1 MARVGYPPR
10 ERRDDCVY
18 HVWTR
23 ATAGRFFCLDAEDR
37 RRLVRLLVLVV
48 GRFDWRCHMYCVLGT
63 HYHLVIGTPQANIDR
78 GMQWLNGVYAK
89 TFNERHERFGHLV
102 SERYSSRVVD
112 SEEYAVELCRYVPLN
127 PVEAGLC
134 DLPQQWPWSSYAATI
149 GRATVPSW
157 LDPSWV
163 LDRFGADTDTAQRV
177 LHAWVMSGLGQ
188 TLELPEPPQRR
199 LRLVE
204 G

>member
-1 MARVGYPPR
+1 MGYALR

-23 ATAGRFFCLDAEDR
+23 ATAGRYLCDDSEDR
-37 RRLVRLLVLVV
+37 SRLVRLLALVV
-48 GRFDWRCHMYCVLGT
+48 LRYDWRCHMYCVLGT
-63 HYHLVIGTPQANIDR
+63 HYHLVIGTPRANIDR
-78 GMQWLNGVYAK
+78 GMQWLNAVYAK

-102 SERYSSRVVD
+102 AERYSSRVVD

-134 DLPQQWPWSSYAATI
+134 ESPQSWPWSSYAATI
-149 GRATVPSW
+149 GRAKIPPW
-157 LDPSWV
+157 LDPTWV
-163 LDRFGADTDTAQRV
+163 LDRFGADIDTARKV
-177 LHAWVMSGLGQ
+177 LHAWVMSGVGQ

>member
-1 MARVGYPPR
+1 
-10 ERRDDCVY
+10 
-18 HVWTR
+18 
-23 ATAGRFFCLDAEDR
+23 
-37 RRLVRLLVLVV
+37 
-48 GRFDWRCHMYCVLGT
+48 MYCVLDT
-63 HYHLVIGTPQANIDR
+63 HYHLVIRTPQANVDR
-78 GMQWLNGVYAK
+78 GMQWLNAVYAR
-89 TFNERHERFGHLV
+89 TFNERHKLFGHLV
-102 SERYSSRVVD
+102 SERYSARIVD

-134 DLPQQWPWSSYAATI
+134 ESPQRWPWSSYAATI
-149 GRATVPSW
+149 GNASVPAW

-163 LDRFGADTDTAQRV
+163 LDRFGADTATAQRV

-199 LRLVE
+199 FRLVE